1 VLVDPVLGTEL
12 ARVSSAGVGYDQAL
26 QYARGVGGPTLR
38 ALTYGE
44 RAALLGRIAD
54 VLTAHRDEYFRFS
67 LENSSA
73 TTADAAFDVDGAI
86 YTLKYQACQ
95 DARREPTKRI
105 GPRGPVVSKAQ
116 QRAVMAGR
124 ARLMQD
130 ATALYGGDGVR
141 LVDAD
146 PSVAAFV
153 PPTLLGCED
162 ALRAES
168 VHDFEVFGAV
178 ATLMPYNDLNHAVQ
192 IAERGGGSL
201 VASIYTADTS
211 IGQAMA
217 EGLAPSQGRVNIVSG
232 QLGKHYRSRQCVMPH
247 SLHGGPGRAGN
258 GQELG
263 GLRAWLYHQLV
274 VWQGHALGR
283 IERGSRATTLIR
295 DDAIYIH

>member
-1 VLVDPVLGTEL
+1 
-12 ARVSSAGVGYDQAL
+12 
-26 QYARGVGGPTLR
+26 
-38 ALTYGE
+38 
-44 RAALLGRIAD
+44 
-54 VLTAHRDEYFRFS
+54 
-67 LENSSA
+67 
-73 TTADAAFDVDGAI
+73 
-86 YTLKYQACQ
+86 
-95 DARREPTKRI
+95 
-105 GPRGPVVSKAQ
+105 
-116 QRAVMAGR
+116 MAGR

-130 ATALYGGDGVR
+130 ATALHGGDGVR

-217 EGLAPSQGRVNIVSG
+217 EGLAPSHGRVNIVSG
-232 QLGKHYRSRQCVMPH
+232 QLGKSITGHGNVMPH

-263 GLRAWLYHQLV
+263 GLRALRLYHQLV